1 MWCFDIIFDKKIRHI
16 EYFWPVNSKIVEI
29 MSKYKKFK
37 ILNFTFWDIL
47 KKHRIFNFYLNTKR
61 EESHYLGSELY
72 SLALDIAP
80 LTGK

>member
-1 MWCFDIIFDKKIRHI
+1 
-16 EYFWPVNSKIVEI
+16 

-61 EESHYLGSELY
+61 EESHYLGSE
-72 SLALDIAP
+72 IASVFSKEEKICYKTVCYTFREIRP
-80 LTGK
+80 F